1 MDIVEDEEGELS
13 NTNQHSIV
21 VCYLL
26 GMYTNESLHSP
37 SLLILSAP
45 LTLKE
50 YTTPICSGSTILY
63 CDVVVMLVMLMIM
76 VLVAVTST

>member
-1 MDIVEDEEGELS
+1 MLVNS
-13 NTNQHSIV
+13 
-21 VCYLL
+21 YLL
-26 GMYTNESLHSP
+26 GVYTKDVLHFP

-50 YTTPICSGSTILY
+50 YTTPICSGSTIY
-63 CDVVVMLVMLMIM
+63 CDVVLVMLV

>member
-1 MDIVEDEEGELS
+1 MHTIVGG
-13 NTNQHSIV
+13 SIV
-21 VCYLL
+21 VSAYGYDLL
-26 GMYTNESLHSP
+26 AISIYALHSP

-50 YTTPICSGSTILY
+50 YTTPICSGSTIY
-63 CDVVVMLVMLMIM
+63 CDVVLVMLM

>member
-1 MDIVEDEEGELS
+1 M
-13 NTNQHSIV
+13 NAFFH
-21 VCYLL
+21 LL
-26 GMYTNESLHSP
+26 ANGVYIYESLHSP

-50 YTTPICSGSTILY
+50 YTTPICSGSTIY
-63 CDVVVMLVMLMIM
+63 CDVVLVMLV